1 MPAPVFIFDLDG
13 TLLNEDRHVHPRDR
27 EILLSR
33 RDLILIPATGRT
45 LGSAHGSFKENG
57 LWADASIPLPMITQ
71 NGSLNYLPG
80 EVEQSFFPFDDN
92 LLKELITFTRHFPQI
107 PALLMSRNEIHTL
120 HTESTDPD
128 ELWWPAP
135 EGFGERSSI

>member
-1 MPAPVFIFDLDG
+1 MPSPVLIFDLDG
-13 TLLNEDRHVHPRDR
+13 TLLDEERRIHPRDR

-45 LGSAHGSFKENG
+45 LDSVRGSFEENG
-57 LWADASIPLPMITQ
+57 LWADVPIPLPLITQ

-80 EVEQSFFPFDDN
+80 EVEQSFFPFDDD
-92 LLKELITFTRHFPQI
+92 LLKELITFTRRFPQI

-120 HTESTDPD
+120 HTESRRPRRA
-128 ELWWPAP
+128 L
-135 EGFGERSSI
+135 GF